1 MQLTDTSVR
10 APKAPEAGVKV
21 YAHDTRTGFGVRVS
35 QAGAK
40 SFVLSTGK
48 TRGHVTIGR
57 YPIMAMAEARKIAG
71 LITAERAVGRHQMPR
86 IAFGA
91 ALNLYEGSNTSPS
104 SPRDPKKG
112 DWAAV
117 TKRRGH
123 LRPNQLADITAH
135 DITNVTDKIAPAGG
149 VKNPWNVGVLYT
161 FLPDSSGSPTCF
173 AARNLFG
180 RVESIK

>member
-21 YAHDTRTGFGVRVS
+21 YAHDTRAGFGVRVS

-104 SPRDPKKG
+104 SPRDPKKAIG
-112 DWAAV
+112 RLSPSAV
-117 TKRRGH
+117 DTSAR
-123 LRPNQLADITAH
+123 T
-135 DITNVTDKIAPAGG
+135 
-149 VKNPWNVGVLYT
+149 
-161 FLPDSSGSPTCF
+161 SSRTSPPTTSRTSPTRSRRR
-173 AARNLFG
+173 A
-180 RVESIK
+180 E